1 MQYVYNRE
9 ALLAHARE
17 QANKLKE
24 ANPLMGGL
32 KERFGLE
39 IDPDGHY
46 ETWKLEGGAILER
59 TNPKPKTLTNDEL
72 IERHEAA
79 QNIIKEVRRKRGKAR
94 GNTAVVE

>member
-17 QANKLKE
+17 QATKLKE
-24 ANPLMGGL
+24 ANPLMADL

-72 IERHEAA
+72 IERHQAA
-79 QNIIKEVRRKRGKAR
+79 QNIIKEVRRQRGKTG
-94 GNTAVVE
+94 GNTSVVE